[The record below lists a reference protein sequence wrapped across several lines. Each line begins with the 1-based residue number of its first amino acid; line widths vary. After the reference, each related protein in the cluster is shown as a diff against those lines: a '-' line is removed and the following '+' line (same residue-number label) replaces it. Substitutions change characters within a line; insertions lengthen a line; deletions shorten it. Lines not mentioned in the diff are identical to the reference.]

1 MKKIFMAIAAIAAA
15 ILFISCDKGENGSSI
30 DKELI
35 GNWEGYRYTAY
46 IGGKPVGDPVVV
58 TFSFTESR
66 FVWKQAG
73 ETKVD
78 SPYVCGVNGNKYFQ
92 WTEGEKAGGDAIFYS
107 ISGNTMTITGAN
119 GSIIAI
125 LPETMT
131 RK

>member
-1 MKKIFMAIAAIAAA
+1 MKKIFIAIAAIAAA
-15 ILFISCDKGENGSSI
+15 VLFVSCDKGENGSSI

-35 GNWEGYRYTAY
+35 GNWEGSRYTEY
-46 IGGKPVGDPVVV
+46 INGMPVGDPVTV

-66 FVWKQAG
+66 FVWKEAG
-73 ETKVD
+73 NTVVS

-125 LPETMT
+125 LPKTMT
-131 RK
+131 KK